1 MCNTIGGTTV
11 YQERIQG
18 HLVPCISQFAA
29 AAGKDSLLKPLNYQL
44 LLKTRESNTQVRI
57 CLFDV
62 SLFLLERGKCRC
74 TSLKHTI
81 HPLGNF
87 KCCEITSGSPETLA
101 IKII

>member
-44 LLKTRESNTQVRI
+44 LRKTRESNTQVCI
-57 CLFDV
+57 PYLHVCLIYHFP
-62 SLFLLERGKCRC
+62 LERG
-74 TSLKHTI
+74 HTCLE
-81 HPLGNF
+81 HTQHPPPLGN
-87 KCCEITSGSPETLA
+87 CITPCHSIG
-101 IKII
+101 I